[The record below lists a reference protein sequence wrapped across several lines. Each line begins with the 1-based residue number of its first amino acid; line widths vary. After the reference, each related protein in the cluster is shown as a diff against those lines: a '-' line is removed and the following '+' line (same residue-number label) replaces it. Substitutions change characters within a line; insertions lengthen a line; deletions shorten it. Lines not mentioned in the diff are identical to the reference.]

1 MAIDIV
7 ALVLLVLALYK
18 GWTKGLVMAVFTFIS
33 YILALIIAFKFS
45 GWVATHYL
53 QDVGEGG
60 GRWPSIL
67 AFLLVMVMVMIAVRV
82 AGKVIE
88 KSIELMLMGAF
99 NKVAGVLLFSVIYF
113 TFYGVVL
120 IYASRFGIIGKG
132 LIGESRTG
140 EILLNWGAKVID
152 IFAVWIP
159 ELNNLFKQ
167 TIVFIKQ

>member
-7 ALVLLVLALYK
+7 ALFLLVLAFYK

-53 QDVGEGG
+53 QDLGEGG
-60 GRWPSIL
+60 GRWSAIL
-67 AFLLVMVMVMIAVRV
+67 AFLLVMVIVMIAVRIT
-82 AGKVIE
+82 GKVIE
-88 KSIELMLMGAF
+88 KSLELMLMGVF
-99 NKVAGVLLFSVIYF
+99 NKLAGILLFSVIYF
-113 TFYGVVL
+113 TIYAVLL
-120 IYASRFGIIGKG
+120 IYASRFEIIGKSVVG
-132 LIGESRTG
+132 ASRTG

-152 IFAVWIP
+152 MFAVWIP

-167 TIVFIKQ
+167 AVIFIKQ

>member
-45 GWVATHYL
+45 GWVAIHYL
-53 QDVGEGG
+53 KDLGEGG

-67 AFLLVMVMVMIAVRV
+67 AFLLVMVIVMIVVRIT
-82 AGKVIE
+82 GKVIE
-88 KSIELMLMGAF
+88 KSLELMLMGVF
-99 NKVAGVLLFSVIYF
+99 NKVAGVLLFSLVYF
-113 TFYGVVL
+113 TVYAVVL
-120 IYASRFGIIGKG
+120 IYASRFEVIGKS
-132 LIGESRTG
+132 LVVASRTG
-140 EILLNWGAKVID
+140 EMLLNWGAKVID

-167 TIVFIKQ
+167 TVVFIKQ